1 MRAKRL
7 VGLTGLGLALA
18 LTGATTS
25 LAAAPTAP
33 AIEAPLVAAHGR
45 AIPGQF
51 IIVLKAGQDAR
62 AVAAAAGAAPRHIYE
77 AALDGFAAT
86 LNGRQLAVLR
96 SNPAVDYI
104 EEDAEVHLDTTE
116 TMDANGDPWGLD
128 RIDQRALPL
137 SRTYTFTGSGA
148 GVRAYI
154 IDTGIQTS
162 HPEFGGRASAVFD
175 AFGGNGQDCHG
186 HGTHVAGTV
195 AGAAFGV
202 AKSALPRAVRVLDC
216 TGSGSNSG
224 VIAGMNWVRQN
235 GIHPAVANMSLG
247 GGFSSSVN
255 TAATNLAN
263 SGVFVAVAAGNSNA
277 NACNTSPAS
286 AAGVFTTAASDRTD
300 TRASFSN
307 FGSCVEGYAPGVAI
321 KSAWLN
327 GGTNTISGTSM
338 ATPHVTGVAALYK
351 GDHGDASSAIVANFI
366 INNATTGVI
375 AHNPASTPNRLLF
388 KTNL

>member
-18 LTGATTS
+18 LTGAATS
-25 LAAAPTAP
+25 LAAATTAP

-51 IIVLKAGQDAR
+51 IVVLNAGQDAR
-62 AVAAAAGAAPRHIYE
+62 AVAAAAGAGPRHVYD
-77 AALDGFAAT
+77 AALNGFAAT
-86 LNGRQLAVLR
+86 LNARQLAALR
-96 SNPAVDYI
+96 GNPAVDFI

-128 RIDQRALPL
+128 RVDQRALPL
-137 SRTYTFTGSGA
+137 SRTYTFTGSGT

-195 AGAAFGV
+195 AGATFGV

-263 SGVFVAVAAGNSNA
+263 SGVFLAVAAGNSNT

-286 AAGVFTTAASDRTD
+286 AAGVFTTAASDKTD

-351 GDHGDASSAIVANFI
+351 GDNGDASSATIVNFV

-375 AHNPASTPNRLLF
+375 VGNPAGTPNRLLF
-388 KTNL
+388 KTNP